1 MNRRY
6 WLMFRLLFIFCPIK
20 RAKFM
25 KAKGVFRKCGENVM
39 IISRKIPLYSR
50 LISIGNNVKI
60 ASNVG
65 FATHDGIHFML
76 NNLFDKNE
84 MCFEENV
91 GCIEIGNN
99 VFIGA
104 GSKILYN
111 VKIGNNVIVGANT
124 LINKDIPDNTVVA
137 GVPSRILGS
146 FEDFVEKRKKV
157 CYVHKVDNK
166 QQNVSYECE
175 NELWENFYKIRKMGR
190 D

>member
-1 MNRRY
+1 
-6 WLMFRLLFIFCPIK
+6 
-20 RAKFM
+20 
-25 KAKGVFRKCGENVM
+25 M

-50 LISIGNNVKI
+50 LISIGNNVII

-99 VFIGA
+99 VFVGA

-137 GVPSRILGS
+137 GSTFENIGDLLRILLKNG
-146 FEDFVEKRKKV
+146 KK
-157 CYVHKVDNK
+157 YVMSIKLIISSRMYLMNAK
-166 QQNVSYECE
+166 MNCG
-175 NELWENFYKIRKMGR
+175 KIL
-190 D
+190 